1 MAIGLPVTSL
11 ARSRLTSSPKWVKL
25 VVLNL
30 RMHKVSVRRHDRDS
44 INGIK
49 PRIASGELLE
59 DAKMAAIAAIVVI
72 CYNAEEVQTHIARRT
87 V

>member
-1 MAIGLPVTSL
+1 MTGTLGVVAVSAGAGLAISTAFAASL
-11 ARSRLTSSPKWVKL
+11 QTIILI
-25 VVLNL
+25 VLF
-30 RMHKVSVRRHDRDS
+30 SRRHDRDS